1 MERNYFEYL
10 KQLKLKRDE
19 KGFYSL
25 NDESA
30 NHLFG
35 INDYMT
41 LTPDQY
47 HIALFAAANYLFGI
61 FGVNV
66 SSFTSVSAGY
76 LASYTRDN
84 AFYGTFFT
92 NEFFLT
98 NELLKLCDEKIKT
111 NEDID
116 FYMGIK
122 DILSKQITLLEKSLM
137 ISSYLKENN
146 RSNITDNIN
155 KSVSQYDQVNQQNCR
170 DNHFIICKVIAN
182 GNDSLARDLNGIKD
196 LKEEEAM
203 KRIEELVS
211 SLTFST
217 PFDKN
222 TYAQALQQGY
232 AKYQVILGDFILP
245 GYLTYRGTDRDGN
258 AIEQKSQILNEPS
271 RITELKKILGYD
283 NLDYAGRKD
292 AFINVISILNMC
304 STDYSADMVYNVMK
318 GIDAY
323 QYQGENINDT
333 INLLINTT
341 IPLTPNNWE
350 QRNETR
356 KIRS

>member
-10 KQLKLKRDE
+10 KQLKLERDE

-47 HIALFAAANYLFGI
+47 HIALFAAANYLFGV
-61 FGVNV
+61 FGVNI
-66 SSFTSVSAGY
+66 SSFTAISAGY
-76 LASYTRDN
+76 LASYTKN
-84 AFYGTFFT
+84 SAFYGTFFT
-92 NEFFLT
+92 NEFFLIS
-98 NELLKLCDEKIKT
+98 ELLKLCDEKIKT
-111 NEDID
+111 NEDTIL
-116 FYMGIK
+116 YTGIK
-122 DILSKQITLLEKSLM
+122 DILSKQMTLLEKALM

-146 RSNITDNIN
+146 RANIDEKIIESVN
-155 KSVSQYDQVNQQNCR
+155 KYDKVNQQNCN
-170 DNHFIICKVIAN
+170 DNHFIICKVIAG
-182 GNDSLARDLNGIKD
+182 GNDKLACDLNGIKD

-203 KRIEELVS
+203 QKIDELVS
-211 SLTFST
+211 SLALST
-217 PFDKN
+217 PIDKN
-222 TYAQALQQGY
+222 NYAQELQKGY

-245 GYLTYRGTDRDGN
+245 GYLTYRGTNRNGD
-258 AIEQKSQILNEPS
+258 AIEQKSQILNEQS

-283 NLDYAGRKD
+283 NLDYVGRKD
-292 AFINVISILNMC
+292 TFINVISILNMC

-318 GIDAY
+318 RIGAY

-333 INLLINTT
+333 VNLLINTT

-350 QRNETR
+350 QRSETR